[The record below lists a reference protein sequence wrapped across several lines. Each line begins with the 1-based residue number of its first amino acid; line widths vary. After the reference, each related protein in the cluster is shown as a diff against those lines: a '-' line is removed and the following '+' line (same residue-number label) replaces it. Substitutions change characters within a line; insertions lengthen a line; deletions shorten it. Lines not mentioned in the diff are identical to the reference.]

1 MFEESEYKLLSR
13 DRRDETS
20 AWKGVKNV
28 LGEGSTDRWEKTVGY
43 WVIEDNNDGTEPKRA
58 FTFLGDALRW
68 YDNHNVSWK
77 GANTKKADLNLPEEW
92 TFDSDAKSPPVRSIV
107 IDTGRPRAKP
117 FFLEE
122 SKSLTVDD
130 GGKKRRSRS
139 KASAPAPAQNTPFKN
154 TDEDK
159 DKESA
164 SRSRSNTSRQRTEEA
179 VSMPMPRRISM
190 SMSPFYGAPSLA
202 STEQR
207 SIKVVEY
214 VPPAKP
220 RHDQDGGTL
229 NSNEECKESSA
240 SSCNN
245 LVKPGI
251 RRGENVYAV
260 LRGRGAS
267 ASSSSAANAEW
278 LPGRVWDVKVKHESP
293 KNGPVKTYDIS
304 E

>member
-28 LGEGSTDRWEKTVGY
+28 LGEGSTDRWEQTVGY
-43 WVIEDNNDGTEPKRA
+43 WMIEDNNDGTKPKRA
-58 FTFLGDALRW
+58 FPFLGGALRW
-68 YDNHNVSWK
+68 YDDHNVSCK

-92 TFDSDAKSPPVRSIV
+92 TFDSDAKSPPVRSID

-122 SKSLTVDD
+122 PKSLAVDD
-130 GGKKRRSRS
+130 GDKKRGSRS
-139 KASAPAPAQNTPFKN
+139 KASAPAQNTPFKN
-154 TDEDK
+154 AEEDK

-164 SRSRSNTSRQRTEEA
+164 SRSRSDTSRQRTEEG
-179 VSMPMPRRISM
+179 VTRPRPRRIAM

-220 RHDQDGGTL
+220 RHEQGGSTL
-229 NSNEECKESSA
+229 SSSDECKESSA
-240 SSCNN
+240 SACNN

-260 LRGRGAS
+260 LRGAS